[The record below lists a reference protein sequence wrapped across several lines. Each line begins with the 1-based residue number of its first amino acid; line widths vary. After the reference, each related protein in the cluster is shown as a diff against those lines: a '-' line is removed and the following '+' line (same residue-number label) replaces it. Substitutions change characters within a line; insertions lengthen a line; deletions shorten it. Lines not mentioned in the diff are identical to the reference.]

1 MEGRAF
7 ISNQLAC
14 VLHPLALKVLFYIV
28 SWNKPQ
34 KYYPK
39 NIAKVLHIDVSELD
53 LAIQSLLDH
62 KLLSVTNVDGK
73 FVLEIEKEELDKY
86 VKIPMERVLE
96 HEGYPLPKEITWNK
110 AEEMPKKLDDIEGLS
125 PQEISQLILRLQASL
140 NEKEQVKRRVVTVG
154 STSSKGEIIEDDL
167 PF

>member
-14 VLHPLALKVLFYIV
+14 VLHPLPLKVLFYIV

-39 NIAKVLHIDVSELD
+39 NMAKVLHIDVSELD
-53 LAIQSLLDH
+53 LAIQSLVDH
-62 KLLSVTNVDGK
+62 NLLSVTNIDGK
-73 FVLEIEKEELDKY
+73 FVLEVEKQEIDKY

-96 HEGYPLPKEITWNK
+96 HNGYPLPKEITWNK
-110 AEEMPKKLDDIEGLS
+110 AESTKSDVDDMSEDEMKRMLLMI
-125 PQEISQLILRLQASL
+125 QARL
-140 NEKEQVKRRVVTVG
+140 NEKEQLKKKVVSV
-154 STSSKGEIIEDDL
+154 SSSKDDIVDNL

>member
-14 VLHPLALKVLFYIV
+14 VLHPLPLKVLFYIV

-39 NIAKVLHIDVSELD
+39 NMAKVLHIDVSELD
-53 LAIQSLLDH
+53 LAIQSLVDH
-62 KLLSVTNVDGK
+62 KLLSVTNIDGK
-73 FVLEIEKEELDKY
+73 FVLEVEKQEIDKY

-96 HEGYPLPKEITWNK
+96 HNGYPLPKEITWNK
-110 AEEMPKKLDDIEGLS
+110 AESTKSDVDDMSEDEMKRMLLMI
-125 PQEISQLILRLQASL
+125 QARL
-140 NEKEQVKRRVVTVG
+140 NEREEAKKRIVNYHEPT
-154 STSSKGEIIEDDL
+154 EL

>member
-14 VLHPLALKVLFYIV
+14 VLHPLAFKTLFYIN

-39 NIAKVLHIDVSELD
+39 NLSKVLHIDVSELD
-53 LAIQSLLDH
+53 SAIQSLVDH
-62 KLLSVTNVDGK
+62 KLLDVSNVDGK
-73 FVLEIEKEELDKY
+73 FVLEVEKEELEKY
-86 VKIPMERVLE
+86 VKIPMERVLT
-96 HEGYPLPKEITWNK
+96 HQGYSLPTEITWNK
-110 AEEMPKKLDDIEGLS
+110 LEVMPKKIDDLEGLS
-125 PQEISQLILRLQASL
+125 PKEISQLIMRLQATL
-140 NEKEQVKRRVVTVG
+140 NEKKQVKELV
-154 STSSKGEIIEDDL
+154 TSSSSSNDDADGL

>member
-14 VLHPLALKVLFYIV
+14 VLHPLAFKVLFYIN

-39 NIAKVLHIDVSELD
+39 NLAKVLHIDVSELD
-53 LAIQSLLDH
+53 IAIQSLVDH
-62 KLLSVTNVDGK
+62 KLLSVSNVDGK
-73 FVLEIEKEELDKY
+73 FVLEVEKEELEKY

-96 HEGYPLPKEITWNK
+96 HEGYPLPTEITWNK
-110 AEEMPKKLDDIEGLS
+110 VQSMPKKIDDLEGLS
-125 PQEISQLILRLQASL
+125 PKEISQLILRLQATL
-140 NEKEQVKRRVVTVG
+140 NEKKQIKEVVTV
-154 STSSKGEIIEDDL
+154 SSSSNDDTDGL

>member
-14 VLHPLALKVLFYIV
+14 VLHPLPLKVLFYIV

-39 NIAKVLHIDVSELD
+39 NMAKVLHIDVSELD
-53 LAIQSLLDH
+53 LAIQSLVDH
-62 KLLSVTNVDGK
+62 NLLSVTNIDGK
-73 FVLEIEKEELDKY
+73 FVLEVEKQEIDKY

-96 HEGYPLPKEITWNK
+96 HNGYPLPKEITWNK
-110 AEEMPKKLDDIEGLS
+110 AESTKSDVDDMSEDEMKRMLLMI
-125 PQEISQLILRLQASL
+125 QARL
-140 NEKEQVKRRVVTVG
+140 NEKESLKKKVVSV
-154 STSSKGEIIEDDL
+154 SSSKDDIVDNL

>member
-14 VLHPLALKVLFYIV
+14 VLHPLPLKVLFYIV

-39 NIAKVLHIDVSELD
+39 NMAKVLHIDVSELD
-53 LAIQSLLDH
+53 LAIQSLVDH
-62 KLLSVTNVDGK
+62 NLLSVTNIDGK
-73 FVLEIEKEELDKY
+73 FVLEVEKQEIDKY
-86 VKIPMERVLE
+86 VKIPMERVLT
-96 HEGYPLPKEITWNK
+96 HQGYSLPTEITWNK
-110 AEEMPKKLDDIEGLS
+110 AESTKSDVDDMSEDEMKRMLLMI
-125 PQEISQLILRLQASL
+125 QARL
-140 NEKEQVKRRVVTVG
+140 NEKEQLKKKVVSV
-154 STSSKGEIIEDDL
+154 SSSKDDIVDDL